1 MKVFDLVKIAGVLIL
16 IGVWLDVI
24 KNATRA
30 DGKLNILDEDQLIN
44 YVSRKETFEPYE
56 PIVIESILKDFY
68 SRNVSGNV
76 IEFDT
81 VDVAVSEP
89 EMNGFFSAIL
99 ENSGVFSVRV
109 SFVPKFKFTEDF
121 SVFGDQVVL
130 KVRGRTKAECTEK
143 SRDAIQL
150 IKTRIRHRLAIR

>member
-16 IGVWLDVI
+16 IGIWLDVI

-30 DGKLNILDEDQLIN
+30 DGKLNILDEDQLID

-56 PIVIESILKDFY
+56 PVVIESILKDFY
-68 SRNVSGNV
+68 SRNVSGDV
-76 IEFDT
+76 IEFDI

-109 SFVPKFKFTEDF
+109 SFVPKFKFTENF
-121 SVFGDQVVL
+121 SVFGDQVVI
-130 KVRGRTKAECTEK
+130 KVRARTKAECTEK

-150 IKTRIRHRLAIR
+150 IEKRIRHRLAIR

>member
-1 MKVFDLVKIAGVLIL
+1 M
-16 IGVWLDVI
+16 I

-56 PIVIESILKDFY
+56 PVVIESILKDFY
-68 SRNVSGNV
+68 SRNVSGDV

-121 SVFGDQVVL
+121 SVFGDQVVI
-130 KVRGRTKAECTEK
+130 KVRGRTTTECTEK

-150 IKTRIRHRLAIR
+150 IEKRIRHRLAIR